1 MWDRMIK
8 ILKTIE
14 DKALNGIQP
23 SDDEIYGLVEIDNN
37 LIDLISVADK
47 IRRKFK
53 GKKVKFCS
61 IVNAKSGMCAED
73 CAFCG
78 QSDYHKTK
86 ILKYPMLDTEAIVKS
101 AKDAECSG
109 ATEFSIVTSGKS
121 ISFRKEIEQ
130 IKKAI
135 KKIKEKTSLESCAS
149 LGVLGK
155 EFLAELKDA
164 GLDRYHHNLETSQS
178 FFHQICTTRSYQE
191 NIDTIRAA
199 KEAGLITCCGGIFGM
214 GESPE
219 QRIELALTL
228 KELDPDSI
236 PINFLN
242 PVRNTRLESM
252 PLLGPL
258 EALKIIAIFRIIF
271 PTKDIIICGGREVVL
286 RSLQPM
292 MFLAGANGMIL
303 GDYLTTKGRSVKH
316 DLDMIKDL
324 GLCRDSRF

>member
-1 MWDRMIK
+1 MIE
-8 ILKTIE
+8 ILKAIE
-14 DKALNGIQP
+14 EKVLNGIQP
-23 SDDEIYGLVEIDNN
+23 ANDEIYSLLKTENN
-37 LIDLISVADK
+37 LTGFVSVADK

-61 IVNAKSGMCAED
+61 IVNAKSGMCDQD

-78 QSDYHKTK
+78 QSSYHKTK
-86 ILKYPMLDTEAIVKS
+86 IPKYSLLDTETIVKS
-101 AKDAECSG
+101 AMDAAHNG

-121 ISFRKEIEQ
+121 INSRRDRVK
-130 IKKAI
+130 IKSAI
-135 KKIKEKTSLESCAS
+135 KRIKSETSLECCAS
-149 LGVLGK
+149 LGILGK
-155 EFLAELKDA
+155 NFLEELKDA
-164 GLDRYHHNLETSQS
+164 GLDRYHHNLETCPG
-178 FFHQICTTRSYQE
+178 FFSQICTTRPYQE

-214 GESPE
+214 GESSE

-242 PVRNTRLESM
+242 PVKNTRLENRS
-252 PLLGPL
+252 LLEPL
-258 EALKIIAIFRIIF
+258 EALEIIAIFRIIF
-271 PTKDIIICGGREVVL
+271 PRKDIIICGGREVVL

-324 GLCRDSRF
+324 GLNNE

>member
-1 MWDRMIK
+1 MTE

-14 DKALNGIQP
+14 DNILNDIQP
-23 SDDEIYGLVEIDNN
+23 DDDEIYSLIEIDDN
-37 LIDLISVADK
+37 LIDLISAADK

-61 IVNAKSGMCAED
+61 IINAKSGMCD
-73 CAFCG
+73 QNCAFCG

-86 ILKYPMLDTEAIVKS
+86 ILKYPLLDTEAIVKS
-101 AKDAECSG
+101 AMDAAHNG
-109 ATEFSIVTSGKS
+109 ATEFSIVTSGKKINS
-121 ISFRKEIEQ
+121 GKEIEK
-130 IKKAI
+130 IKSAI
-135 KKIKEKTSLESCAS
+135 KKIKSETSLESCAS

-155 EFLAELKDA
+155 DFLGELKDA
-164 GLDRYHHNLETSQS
+164 GLDRYHHNLETSPS
-178 FFHQICTTRSYQE
+178 FFPKICTTRPYQE
-191 NIDTIRAA
+191 NIDTIRSA

-228 KELDPDSI
+228 RELDTDSI

-242 PVRNTRLESM
+242 PVKNTRLESM
-252 PLLGPL
+252 PLLKPL

-303 GDYLTTKGRSVKH
+303 GDYLTTKGRSVQD
-316 DLDMIKDL
+316 DLGMIKDL
-324 GLCRDSRF
+324 GFDNE

>member
-1 MWDRMIK
+1 MNFQ
-8 ILKTIE
+8 LKTIE
-14 DKALNGIQP
+14 EKVLNGIQP
-23 SDDEIYGLVEIDNN
+23 ANSEIYSLIKTNSN
-37 LIDLISVADK
+37 LMDLISVADK

-61 IVNAKSGMCAED
+61 IVNAKSGLCAEN

-86 ILKYPMLDTEAIVKS
+86 ILKYPLLDTEAIVKS
-101 AKDAECSG
+101 AMDAAHNG
-109 ATEFSIVTSGKS
+109 AAEFSIVTSGKKINS
-121 ISFRKEIEQ
+121 RKEIE
-130 IKKAI
+130 
-135 KKIKEKTSLESCAS
+135 KIKSAIRKIKSETPLECCAS
-149 LGVLGK
+149 LGILDK
-155 EFLAELKDA
+155 DFFAELKGA
-164 GLDRYHHNLETSQS
+164 GLDRYHHNLETCPS
-178 FFHQICTTRSYQE
+178 FFSQICTTRSYRE

-219 QRIELALTL
+219 QRIELAMTL

-242 PVRNTRLESM
+242 PVKNTRLENM
-252 PLLGPL
+252 PLLEPL

-271 PTKDIIICGGREVVL
+271 PRKDIIICGGREVVL

-303 GDYLTTKGRSVKH
+303 GDYLTTKGRGIQD
-316 DLDMIKDL
+316 DLGMIKDL
-324 GLCRDSRF
+324 GLNEGSKC

>member
-1 MWDRMIK
+1 MYR
-8 ILKTIE
+8 TIE
-14 DKALNGIQP
+14 DKILNGIQP
-23 SDDEIYGLVEIDNN
+23 SDNEIYGLVKIDDN

-61 IVNAKSGMCAED
+61 IINAKSGMCDQD

-86 ILKYPMLDTEAIVKS
+86 ILKYPLLDTEAMVKS
-101 AKDAECSG
+101 AMDAAHNG
-109 ATEFSIVTSGKS
+109 ATEFSIVTSGKK
-121 ISFRKEIEQ
+121 INFRKEIE
-130 IKKAI
+130 
-135 KKIKEKTSLESCAS
+135 KIKSAIRKIKSETPMESCAS

-155 EFLAELKDA
+155 EFLEELKDA

-178 FFHQICTTRSYQE
+178 FFHKICTTRSYHE
-191 NIDTIRAA
+191 NVDTIVAA

-214 GESPE
+214 GESPA

-228 KELDPDSI
+228 KKLDPDSI

-242 PVRNTRLESM
+242 PVKNTRLENM
-252 PLLGPL
+252 PLLEPL
-258 EALKIIAIFRIIF
+258 EALKIIAVFRIIF
-271 PTKDIIICGGREVVL
+271 PRKDIIICGGREVVL

-303 GDYLTTKGRSVKH
+303 GDYLTTKGRSIQD

-324 GLCRDSRF
+324 GLYVVNENE

>member
-1 MWDRMIK
+1 MTE
-8 ILKTIE
+8 ILKAIE
-14 DKALNGIQP
+14 DKVLNGIQP
-23 SDDEIYGLVEIDNN
+23 DDAEIYSLLKIEDN
-37 LIDLISVADK
+37 LIDLIFAADK

-61 IVNAKSGMCAED
+61 IVNAKSGMCDQD

-86 ILKYPMLDTEAIVKS
+86 ILKYPLLDTEVIVKS
-101 AKDAECSG
+101 AMDAVDNG
-109 ATEFSIVTSGKS
+109 AAKFSIVTSGKKINS
-121 ISFRKEIEQ
+121 KGELGQ

-135 KKIKEKTSLESCAS
+135 RKIKSETPLESCAS

-155 EFLAELKDA
+155 DFLRELKDA

-178 FFHQICTTRSYQE
+178 FFPEICTTRPYQE

-199 KEAGLITCCGGIFGM
+199 QEVGLVTCCGGIFGM
-214 GESPE
+214 GELPQ

-228 KELDPDSI
+228 KKLDPDSI

-242 PVRNTRLESM
+242 PVKNTRLENM
-252 PLLGPL
+252 PLLEPL
-258 EALKIIAIFRIIF
+258 EALKTIAIFRIIF
-271 PTKDIIICGGREVVL
+271 PRKDIIVCGGREVVL

-303 GDYLTTKGRSVKH
+303 GDYLTTKGKNIKD
-316 DLDMIKDL
+316 DLEMIKDL
-324 GLCRDSRF
+324 GLGRDSKS